1 MYIVYKLLYIVYR
14 LLYTVYKLLYIVY
27 ELLYIVYEVSDM
39 IVSSRSWH
47 IAHTAS
53 SSLLINE
60 DDDGHFLSF
69 VLMCV
74 DIVECEL
81 ARTAHNFGVVISWN
95 GV

>member
-1 MYIVYKLLYIVYR
+1 
-14 LLYTVYKLLYIVY
+14 
-27 ELLYIVYEVSDM
+27 M

-53 SSLLINE
+53 SSLLIKE

-74 DIVECEL
+74 DIVGCEL
-81 ARTAHNFGVVISWN
+81 ARTAQFGSGHFVAWCLELIFVFKFLQNFD
-95 GV
+95 

>member
-1 MYIVYKLLYIVYR
+1 
-14 LLYTVYKLLYIVY
+14 
-27 ELLYIVYEVSDM
+27 M

-69 VLMCV
+69 VLICV

-95 GV
+95 GVKNLFFVFKSLQNFDWM

>member
-1 MYIVYKLLYIVYR
+1 
-14 LLYTVYKLLYIVY
+14 
-27 ELLYIVYEVSDM
+27 M

-53 SSLLINE
+53 SSLLLNE

-69 VLMCV
+69 VLICV

-81 ARTAHNFGVVISWN
+81 AHTAHNFGWSFRGMVSRTFFCFQIPTEF
-95 GV
+95 